1 MAINLKQIQLNLE
14 PLIQMIRIMSS
25 TINEQTKRE
34 KPDVEKQPVKP
45 VIGPGQTGT
54 GIINE

>member
-1 MAINLKQIQLNLE
+1 MNSS
-14 PLIQMIRIMSS
+14 MSS

-34 KPDVEKQPVKP
+34 KPDVEKKHVNP
-45 VIGPGQTGT
+45 VIGPGQTGK

>member
-1 MAINLKQIQLNLE
+1 MNC
-14 PLIQMIRIMSS
+14 IMSS

-34 KPDVEKQPVKP
+34 KPDVENRPVNP